1 MRMRS
6 AAEPCPV
13 HRTFLYCAGR
23 DDPAKLVC
31 KPAFWVAYV
40 RHVLPLILQRLRYA
54 KLPFCIEFLE
64 GP

>member
-31 KPAFWVAYV
+31 EPAFWVAYV